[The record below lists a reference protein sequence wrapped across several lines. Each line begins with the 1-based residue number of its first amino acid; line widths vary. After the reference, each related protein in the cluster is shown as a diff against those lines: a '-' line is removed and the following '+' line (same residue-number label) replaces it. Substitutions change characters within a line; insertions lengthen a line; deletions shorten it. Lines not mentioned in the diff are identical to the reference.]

1 MRFIDSSFFDGQMNT
16 IGVDFKMKTL
26 HIDDKICK
34 VQVWDTAGQERFR
47 SVSQA
52 YYRNSHGC
60 IAVYDV
66 TSKESFDAITD
77 QVSSF
82 ISYAPTNTARNIIL
96 VGNKVDLACDKRQVA
111 FAEAERL
118 GRRLGLAGVV
128 ETSAKEGT
136 PSLDDAFFLAIT
148 NALDA

>member
-1 MRFIDSSFFDGQMNT
+1 M
-16 IGVDFKMKTL
+16 
-26 HIDDKICK
+26 
-34 VQVWDTAGQERFR
+34 
-47 SVSQA
+47 
-52 YYRNSHGC
+52 
-60 IAVYDV
+60 

-77 QVSSF
+77 QVTSF

-96 VGNKVDLACDKRQVA
+96 VGNKVDLACDKRQVS
-111 FAEAERL
+111 FADAERL